1 MRACSECKAKKRKE
15 FNMHYNQN
23 KPTYERIRKLPALT
37 LINMSWDELKQIE
50 REIKQEINRVTLAL
64 KWIQG
69 IQRVKQSKEVDND
82 C

>member
-1 MRACSECKAKKRKE
+1 
-15 FNMHYNQN
+15 MHYNQN
-23 KPTYERIRKLPALT
+23 RTTYERIRKLPALT
-37 LINMSWDELKQIE
+37 LINMSWDELKKIE
-50 REIKQEINRVTLAL
+50 KDIKQELNRVTMAL

>member
-1 MRACSECKAKKRKE
+1 
-15 FNMHYNQN
+15 MHYNQN
-23 KPTYERIRKLPALT
+23 KPTYERIRKLPALS
-37 LINMSWDELKQIE
+37 LISMSWDELKQIE
-50 REIKQEINRVTLAL
+50 REIKQEMNRVTLAL

>member
-1 MRACSECKAKKRKE
+1 
-15 FNMHYNQN
+15 MHYNQN
-23 KPTYERIRKLPALT
+23 RPTYERIRKLPALT
-37 LINMSWDELKQIE
+37 LMNMSWDELKKIE
-50 REIKQEINRVTLAL
+50 KDIKQEMNRATMAL

>member
-1 MRACSECKAKKRKE
+1 MKGVK
-15 FNMHYNQN
+15 MHYSQN
-23 KPTYERIRKLPALT
+23 RPTYERIRKLPALT
-37 LINMSWDELKQIE
+37 LINMSWDELKKIE
-50 REIKQEINRVTLAL
+50 KDIKQEMNRATMAL

>member
-1 MRACSECKAKKRKE
+1 
-15 FNMHYNQN
+15 MHYKKN
-23 KPTYERIRKLPALT
+23 KPAYERIRKLPVLT
-37 LINMSWDELKQIE
+37 LIKMSWDELKKIE
-50 REIKQEINRVTLAL
+50 KDIKQEMNRATMAL

>member
-1 MRACSECKAKKRKE
+1 
-15 FNMHYNQN
+15 MHYNQN
-23 KPTYERIRKLPALT
+23 RPTYERIRKLPAMT
-37 LINMSWDELKQIE
+37 LINMSWDELKKIE
-50 REIKQEINRVTLAL
+50 KDIKQELNRVTMAL

>member
-1 MRACSECKAKKRKE
+1 
-15 FNMHYNQN
+15 MHYNQN
-23 KPTYERIRKLPALT
+23 RPTYERIRKLPALT
-37 LINMSWDELKQIE
+37 LINMSWDELKKIE
-50 REIKQEINRVTLAL
+50 KDIQQEMNRATMAL

>member
-1 MRACSECKAKKRKE
+1 
-15 FNMHYNQN
+15 MHYNQN
-23 KPTYERIRKLPALT
+23 RPTYERIRKLPVLT
-37 LINMSWDELKQIE
+37 LINMSWDELKKIE
-50 REIKQEINRVTLAL
+50 KDIKQELNRVTMAL

>member
-1 MRACSECKAKKRKE
+1 
-15 FNMHYNQN
+15 MHYNQN
-23 KPTYERIRKLPALT
+23 RPTYERIRKLPALT
-37 LINMSWDELKQIE
+37 LINMSWDELKKIE
-50 REIKQEINRVTLAL
+50 KDIKQELNRVTMAL